1 MCGRYTLTRQ
11 EDLVEDLQASLGESV
26 QGEWWKPRFNVAP
39 TQPAPVVIAGP
50 ATSSAFSHKD
60 ASHDNVHRTIELM
73 RWGLLPHWAGKTGAK
88 PPLMINARVE
98 TIREKA
104 MYRDALARKRC
115 LVPADGF
122 FEWKR
127 DGAGRN
133 ATKLPMYIHPEP
145 RRTIAFAGLW
155 ARMRTD
161 AGLVTSFTI
170 ITGPPNTLVS
180 PIHDRM
186 PVVLDETAWSAWLDP
201 SIDADEA
208 HALLVVPS
216 IADWTVDAVSDRV
229 NSAKNDDPS
238 LIEAISIEAAPAK
251 QGSLF

>member
-11 EDLVEDLQASLGESV
+11 DDLVEDLQASLGESV

-50 ATSSAFSHKD
+50 AD
-60 ASHDNVHRTIELM
+60 AKERGGKRTIELM
-73 RWGLLPHWAGKTGAK
+73 RWGLLPFWAGKTGAK

-98 TIREKA
+98 TIRDKA
-104 MYRDALARKRC
+104 VYRDALARKRC

-127 DGAGRN
+127 EGKGKS
-133 ATKLPMYIHPEP
+133 ATKLPMFIHPEP
-145 RRTIAFAGLW
+145 RHTIAFAGLW

-161 AGLVTSFTI
+161 AGLITSFTI
-170 ITGPPNTLVS
+170 ITGPPNSLVA

-186 PVVLDETAWSAWLDP
+186 PVVLDPRSYDAWLDP
-201 SIDADEA
+201 TVDAEAA

-216 IADWTVDAVSDRV
+216 IEDCTVDAVGSRV
-229 NSAKNDDPS
+229 NNANNDDPT
-238 LIEAISIEAAPAK
+238 LIEPSTVEPPK
-251 QGSLF
+251 SPQGTLL